1 MLFLCLYLKLNVSIF
16 LLNEKYYQ
24 FEIDKLM
31 HITENIHALILMFYH
46 YMHTFFFSNKTITFV
61 N

>member
-31 HITENIHALILMFYH
+31 HITENIFMP
-46 YMHTFFFSNKTITFV
+46 
-61 N
+61 